1 MKLDCVTITGAD
13 DSVDPAQLRL
23 LSEEFPFV
31 EWGILVSKN
40 SMGTRRFPTADWL
53 HRFRSMTRS
62 GCHINASIH
71 LCGRLV
77 RGLLVG
83 DTLIGDFYEWLDAF
97 QRMQLN
103 FHAEGVEWKLNK
115 LREAIEDCSDEGQR
129 EFIFQID
136 GNQGELLLRETI
148 KDDSF
153 DVSCVPLFDLSHG
166 AGVLAHEW
174 PKPIL
179 APHTYHG
186 YAGGL
191 GPDNLAEQIPL
202 IGNAAG
208 ETPIWI
214 DMETRVRSE
223 NDGQFDLAKVRRCL
237 EIAKPFIRGESSM

>member
-1 MKLDCVTITGAD
+1 MKLDRVTITGAD
-13 DSVDPAQLRL
+13 DSIEPEQLRQ

-40 SMGTRRFPTADWL
+40 SMGRRRFPTADWL
-53 HRFRSMTRS
+53 HRFRTMTRA
-62 GCHINASIH
+62 GGHIDASMH

-83 DTLIGDFYEWLDAF
+83 DAITGEFWEWLDAF
-97 QRMQLN
+97 QRVQLN
-103 FHAEGVEWKLNK
+103 FHAEGIQWRTNK

-136 GNQGELLLRETI
+136 GNRGEEVLRDMI

-153 DVSCVPLFDLSHG
+153 EVSCVPLFDLSHG
-166 AGVLAHEW
+166 AGVLASEW

-179 APHTYHG
+179 APHVYHG

-202 IGNAAG
+202 IGKAAG
-208 ETPIWI
+208 DTPIWI
-214 DMETRVRSE
+214 DMETRVRSD
-223 NDGQFDLAKVRRCL
+223 NDRQFDLAKVRQCL
-237 EIAKPFIRGESSM
+237 EIAKPFIASR